1 MDMTEQA
8 RFDRCL
14 AVVLRLEGGYA
25 DDARDAGGPT
35 NRGVTLA
42 ELGEVLGH
50 AASARDL
57 LALTPAGAG
66 EIYRTRYWT
75 PSRCGDLAAGLDL
88 MMLDTAVNMGPGAAA
103 RLLQTA
109 LGLEADGQLGPR
121 TLQTA
126 RTADAI
132 RVIAA
137 FADLRDERYRRLAG
151 FPTFGRGW
159 LRRLDTVRA
168 QALAWAGPEGGGQAA

>member
-25 DDARDAGGPT
+25 DDPRDAGGPT

-42 ELGEVLGH
+42 ELGEALGR
-50 AASARDL
+50 AASPREL
-57 LALTPAGAG
+57 EALTPAEAG

-75 PSRCGDLAAGLDL
+75 PSRCADLAAGLDL

-103 RLLQTA
+103 RLMQEA
-109 LGLEADGQLGPR
+109 LGLEADGVLGPR
-121 TLQTA
+121 TLEAA
-126 RTADAI
+126 RAADPADAI
-132 RVIAA
+132 GIFAA
-137 FADLRDERYRRLAG
+137 LRAARYRRRDA
-151 FPTFGRGW
+151 FATFGRGW
-159 LRRLDTVRA
+159 LNRLESVRV
-168 QALAWAGPEGGGQAA
+168 QALAWAAPAGGGQAA